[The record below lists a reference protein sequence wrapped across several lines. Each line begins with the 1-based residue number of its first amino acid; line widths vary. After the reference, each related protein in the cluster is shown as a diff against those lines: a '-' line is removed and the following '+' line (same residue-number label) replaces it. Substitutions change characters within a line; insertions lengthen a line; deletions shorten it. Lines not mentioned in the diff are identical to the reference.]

1 MFNIIIV
8 LFMTF
13 ATIESTAQAASRP
26 ECEEVGMASVYSSR
40 EVAAPG
46 QRFNGRA
53 LRAAHRT
60 LAFGSDILVT
70 NLENGL
76 SIRVTINDRGPF
88 VRGRIIDL
96 THAAAE
102 ALGIRSM
109 AKVGINCKVPRE
121 KRTPVQDILGI
132 CFVGVNCVGRPVGV
146 MYYDECMYTRH
157 LVLSWLTQVGG
168 VCFSQY

>member
-1 MFNIIIV
+1 MFNRVFV
-8 LFMTF
+8 LFIMLVSF
-13 ATIESTAQAASRP
+13 ESNTQAASRP
-26 ECEEVGMASVYSSR
+26 ECEEVGMASVYSSHA
-40 EVAAPG
+40 VAAPG

-53 LRAAHRT
+53 LQAAHRT

-76 SIRVTINDRGPF
+76 SIRVIINDRGPF
-88 VRGRIIDL
+88 IRGRIIDL

-109 AKVGINCKVPRE
+109 AKVGINCQIPHAR
-121 KRTPVQDILGI
+121 RAPVQDVLGI
-132 CFVGVNCVGRPVGV
+132 CFIGVNCVGIPVGV
-146 MYYDECMYTRH
+146 MYYDECKYTRH
-157 LVLSWLTQVGG
+157 LVWSWLTQGGG